1 MGITIDVES
10 IVPHASWWEG
20 PLGLL
25 PLRTKLKQVTVQEIC
40 QAFNWQTPPWS
51 EPAEYRGAINTSV
64 NYSRYA
70 LVLSLAEGSFPVSEC
85 RLADLPLYALTDQER
100 CAKFQHFLDH
110 AEFSTFYL
118 PLDFDTLKHLYNSE
132 DEEYF
137 TVGSA
142 VRLAQE
148 MLELA
153 QIVLAYIEKYGADSV
168 ADKDAVTIKHTWSSL
183 HDFCTTLY
191 EACVESLELNLPV
204 QILY

>member
-10 IVPHASWWEG
+10 IVPHTSWWQG
-20 PLGLL
+20 PPPILKI
-25 PLRTKLKQVTVQEIC
+25 RTKIKQVAVQEIC
-40 QAFNWQTPPWS
+40 QAFNWQAPPWP
-51 EPAEYRGAINTSV
+51 EPAEYRGATNTSAS
-64 NYSRYA
+64 YSRYA
-70 LVLSLAEGSFPVSEC
+70 LVLSIAEGSFPVKEC

-100 CAKFQHFLDH
+100 FAKFQHFLDH

-118 PLDFDTLKHLYNSE
+118 PLDFDKPKHLYNSE
-132 DEEYF
+132 DEEDF

-142 VRLAQE
+142 VKLAQE
-148 MLELA
+148 MLELE
-153 QIVLAYIEKYGADSV
+153 QVVLAYIEKYGADSV
-168 ADKDAVTIKHTWSSL
+168 ADKDAVTVKHRWSSL